1 MQQFS
6 LISFRKDS
14 YIFIEGKHAEQRF
27 FIIREGL
34 VRITRQETFAKDSDK
49 PILGPGDFI
58 GLVSAMAE
66 QSQIES
72 AQAVTDVVLLAV
84 PCSKFEEFIQG
95 NPVVAMKIIQQFS
108 RRMRDLNNA
117 LTSIN
122 FGGLNQA
129 PDTSV
134 LLHTGEFYLRS
145 KMYRQAA
152 YVFTR
157 YIECYPE
164 GEFAAQAAGYMEQLK
179 DYAPPAEPEV
189 RGDLLRTYG
198 KDSVIF
204 AEGEIG
210 YTLYV
215 IQKGSVKIVK
225 VVNGNEIILAILNN
239 GDIFGEMAALEDEP
253 RFAARSA
260 GAVVQKDN
268 TVLMVMSKQN
278 FEFMAQT
285 HPAIISR
292 LIGILSK
299 RIWFSYKHLSN
310 ATLKDPIGR
319 AYNYL
324 LIVLEKNNI
333 ARVGGMTYIFD
344 FGPEE
349 LMKMAAV
356 PAGQHGSVTR
366 EILKS
371 GLVSLYNNEKLFV
384 KDIGELFKIGAY
396 YKKMQSRQGGGGG
409 QVR

>member
-34 VRITRQETFAKDSDK
+34 VRIIKQVTFSKDSGK
-49 PILGPGDFI
+49 LILGPGDFI

-72 AQAVTDVVLLAV
+72 AQAMSDVVLLVV
-84 PCSKFEEFIQG
+84 PCSKFEEFIQSS
-95 NPVVAMKIIQQFS
+95 PAAAMKIIQQFS

-122 FGGLNQA
+122 FGGASQTL
-129 PDTSV
+129 DTSV
-134 LLHTGEFYLRS
+134 LFRTGEFYFGA
-145 KMYRQAA
+145 KMYQQAA

-157 YIECYPE
+157 YLECYP
-164 GEFAAQAAGYMEQLK
+164 GAKFAAQSAEYMEKLK
-179 DYAPPAEPEV
+179 EYAPPAGPEAKS
-189 RGDLLRTYG
+189 DLLHTYG
-198 KDSVIF
+198 KGSVIF

-210 YTLYV
+210 QTLYV
-215 IQKGSVKIVK
+215 IQRGSVKIVK
-225 VVNGNEIILAILNN
+225 IVNGNEIILAILNS
-239 GDIFGEMAALEDEP
+239 GDIFGEMAILEDEP
-253 RFAARSA
+253 RSA
-260 GAVVQKDN
+260 GAIAQKDN
-268 TVLMVMSKQN
+268 TVLMAMSKRN

-285 HPAIISR
+285 HPAIINR
-292 LIGILSK
+292 LSGILSK
-299 RIWFSYKHLSN
+299 RIWFSYKQLSN

-324 LIVLEKNNI
+324 IIVLEKNNNLDHI
-333 ARVGGMTYIFD
+333 SDRPYSFD

-349 LMKMAAV
+349 LMKMAFV
-356 PAGQHGSVTR
+356 PADQHGVVTR

-371 GLVSLYNNEKLFV
+371 GLVSLYNNEKLVV
-384 KDIGELFKIGAY
+384 KDVDALFRAGDY
-396 YKKMQSRQGGGGG
+396 YKKMQSRQTGGGGG
-409 QVR
+409 